1 MGKSANSA
9 GGSGDGDGESKVHVA
24 VIGVGVGLA
33 AGFAAPLMAGVAL
46 SAIGFTSAGMHQSPY
61 SELATAMRKEL
72 PLSLCWFSDKQE

>member
-33 AGFAAPLMAGVAL
+33 AGLAAPLMAGVAL
-46 SAIGFTSAGMHQSPY
+46 SAIGFTSAGMSILGISNSTVTGILH
-61 SELATAMRKEL
+61 MI
-72 PLSLCWFSDKQE
+72 